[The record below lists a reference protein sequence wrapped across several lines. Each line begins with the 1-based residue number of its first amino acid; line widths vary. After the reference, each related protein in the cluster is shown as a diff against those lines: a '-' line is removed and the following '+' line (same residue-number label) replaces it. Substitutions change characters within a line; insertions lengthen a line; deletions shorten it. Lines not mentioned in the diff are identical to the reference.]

1 MPTPGNRLANLT
13 QLKIHG
19 TLLNSNDSFPLVL
32 PEEIRGSIRHVD
44 DYNELLSINSVYIE
58 PGQLSYVKRAITDFP
73 SGYYFVEDLSET
85 LPATRQSNGS
95 LINYKWSRFGL
106 SNSSIVK
113 IVNFE
118 NKDNFIVA
126 HNFGYNPT
134 IVITDDEGY
143 EIEGEIV
150 YLNSNT
156 CEISFNNLKTGKA
169 TLK

>member
-1 MPTPGNRLANLT
+1 MATPGNRLANLT

-19 TLLNSNDSFPLVL
+19 TLLSNNNSFPLVL
-32 PEEIRGSIRHVD
+32 PEDIRGSIRHVD

-58 PGQLSYVKRAITDFP
+58 PGQLAYVKRAITDFP
-73 SGYYFVEDLSET
+73 SGYYFVEDLNDKM
-85 LPATRQSNGS
+85 PATRQSNGS

-113 IVNFE
+113 VVNFE
-118 NKDNFIVA
+118 DQNSFMVA

-134 IVITDDEGY
+134 VVITDIDGS
-143 EIEGEIV
+143 EIEGEV
-150 YLNSNT
+150 NYLNLNT
-156 CEISFNNLKTGKA
+156 CQINFNVIKSGKV